1 MPMSKTRHPHGPCLL
16 PPACEKDCDDVP
28 RELPHY
34 FTGRVLTARDL
45 RDEQGYV
52 LSRLRLRNRLFH
64 GWGVVCG
71 LDVCSHPDPAC
82 RDRYVV
88 VEPGIAIDCCGNDIF
103 VCEPCVVEIPP
114 LPKPHPCEPDDSER
128 DPPERDHYGKP
139 PERDL
144 HGKPH
149 DGPYGRP
156 PDKKIGRAHVCT
168 PVTNAHL
175 VCRLLLEQK
184 KH

>member
-1 MPMSKTRHPHGPCLL
+1 MRSSDWSSDVCSSDLHRGGAAHLPLANGRMPMSKTRHPHGPCLL

-88 VEPGIAIDCCGNDIF
+88 VEPGIRSE
-103 VCEPCVVEIPP
+103 EP
-114 LPKPHPCEPDDSER
+114 
-128 DPPERDHYGKP
+128 
-139 PERDL
+139 
-144 HGKPH
+144 
-149 DGPYGRP
+149 
-156 PDKKIGRAHVCT
+156 
-168 PVTNAHL
+168 
-175 VCRLLLEQK
+175 
-184 KH
+184 

>member
-88 VEPGIAIDCCGNDIF
+88 VEPGIAIDCC
-103 VCEPCVVEIPP
+103 E
-114 LPKPHPCEPDDSER
+114 
-128 DPPERDHYGKP
+128 
-139 PERDL
+139 
-144 HGKPH
+144 
-149 DGPYGRP
+149 
-156 PDKKIGRAHVCT
+156 IGRASCRGRVCPSVLT
-168 PVTNAHL
+168 LVGGDNSKNKTTVT
-175 VCRLLLEQK
+175 RQDT
-184 KH
+184 

>member
-82 RDRYVV
+82 RDQIGR
-88 VEPGIAIDCCGNDIF
+88 
-103 VCEPCVVEIPP
+103 
-114 LPKPHPCEPDDSER
+114 HTSELQSLMR
-128 DPPERDHYGKP
+128 ISYAVFCLK
-139 PERDL
+139 
-144 HGKPH
+144 KKKQ
-149 DGPYGRP
+149 
-156 PDKKIGRAHVCT
+156 KKI
-168 PVTNAHL
+168 NI
-175 VCRLLLEQK
+175 K
-184 KH
+184 

>member
-1 MPMSKTRHPHGPCLL
+1 MHRRPPRTTRPDTLFPDTTLFRS
-16 PPACEKDCDDVP
+16 PACEKDCDDGP

-88 VEPGIAIDCCGNDIF
+88 VEPGIALDCCGRSEARR
-103 VCEPCVVEIPP
+103 VGKECVSTVR
-114 LPKPHPCEPDDSER
+114 SR
-128 DPPERDHYGKP
+128 WS
-139 PERDL
+139 
-144 HGKPH
+144 
-149 DGPYGRP
+149 PY
-156 PDKKIGRAHVCT
+156 H
-168 PVTNAHL
+168 
-175 VCRLLLEQK
+175 
-184 KH
+184 

>member
-103 VCEPCVVEIPP
+103 VCERSEERRVGKGCVSTFRSRWAQ
-114 LPKPHPCEPDDSER
+114 L
-128 DPPERDHYGKP
+128 
-139 PERDL
+139 L
-144 HGKPH
+144 N
-149 DGPYGRP
+149 
-156 PDKKIGRAHVCT
+156 KK
-168 PVTNAHL
+168 
-175 VCRLLLEQK
+175 K
-184 KH
+184 KTK

>member
-1 MPMSKTRHPHGPCLL
+1 MPMSKTRHPHGPCRL

-28 RELPHY
+28 RELPQY

-71 LDVCSHPDPAC
+71 LDVCYHPDPPC

-103 VCEPCVVEIPP
+103 VCEPCVVEIPR
-114 LPKPHPCEPDDSER
+114 SEEHTSELQSLMR
-128 DPPERDHYGKP
+128 TSYALLCLKQ
-139 PERDL
+139 
-144 HGKPH
+144 
-149 DGPYGRP
+149 
-156 PDKKIGRAHVCT
+156 KKITIVR
-168 PVTNAHL
+168 
-175 VCRLLLEQK
+175 
-184 KH
+184 